1 MKMENYVAL
10 DEQDQARGRSST
22 AALVARL
29 RRDAVKWSATCG
41 DLFEEA
47 ADEIDELISDIAWL
61 TRMHSAQVV
70 ALKAALAAERE
81 ECAKVAEEIS
91 PLTAG
96 KVIAAAIRARGQ
108 K

>member
-1 MKMENYVAL
+1 MATEL
-10 DEQDQARGRSST
+10 I
-22 AALVARL
+22 
-29 RRDAVKWSATCG
+29 DAVA
-41 DLFEEA
+41 DI
-47 ADEIDELISDIAWL
+47 ADEIERLTDEANTYCKWWREKRDRVKELE
-61 TRMHSAQVV
+61 
-70 ALKAALAAERE
+70 AALAAERE

>member
-1 MKMENYVAL
+1 MSEENYVEGSVASE
-10 DEQDQARGRSST
+10 DSRSST
-22 AALVARL
+22 AAQSDARNSHSTL
-29 RRDAVKWSATCG
+29 WGMFAEIYRGMDAEDRQWIDREWVKWRGEEFSA
-41 DLFEEA
+41 
-47 ADEIDELISDIAWL
+47 L
-61 TRMHSAQVV
+61 T
-70 ALKAALAAERE
+70 AERE